1 MEPEFGTWFPSHH
14 KKKNVWYIIDYRGV
28 KEKLHLVWDTFFFP
42 SFSQNNKSKSGSTLI
57 VISTI
62 SLLIYSEAA
71 SIKSLWGR
79 ISPVKPRRN
88 TRTRARAHSLFVW
101 VPVFPLHRR
110 SLRSLTQ
117 PFTLS
122 WIREHVP
129 QSFTGNTRAAYSY
142 RLALQFIP

>member
-14 KKKNVWYIIDYRGV
+14 KKKMF
-28 KEKLHLVWDTFFFP
+28 DTLSITAGLKKNSTWSETPFFA

-79 ISPVKPRRN
+79 ISPVKPHRN

-101 VPVFPLHRR
+101 VPVFPLHRP